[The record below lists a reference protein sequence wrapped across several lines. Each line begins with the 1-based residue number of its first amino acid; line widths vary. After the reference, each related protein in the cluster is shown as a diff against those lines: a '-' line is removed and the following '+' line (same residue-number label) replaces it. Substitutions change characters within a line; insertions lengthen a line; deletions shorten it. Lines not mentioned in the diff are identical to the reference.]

1 MKEMN
6 YADQWIL
13 SAHVAAAVKQNRCT
27 LKNEIFNF
35 SKNHL
40 KSLCHKKRQIK
51 IDLIPKQIPL

>member
-6 YADQWIL
+6 YADPWIL
-13 SAHVAAAVKQNRCT
+13 YTHIAATVKHNRRT